1 MTFVYINTGDLINER
16 KFMVSLGRLVFKA
29 TGVMSNRGVMK
40 NSRKIGTAIAEKMK
54 QTGGKIETH
63 EIEQI
68 ISDTIGKKAARKIK
82 IVDSK
87 TAMREEMV
95 NAGEKIKDIDK
106 MFECAAGVTHPDNYS
121 RKASVFVNEEYLT
134 KAFAA
139 FPDIISAVKA
149 NTLGHEIQH
158 AISNTSGRMGIY
170 KLKGHFPFGRKMIN
184 KRMNKVKALDLQS
197 KYIELQEICLKR
209 LQSGKPVGEADIVK
223 TLYSKGILQVGKD
236 KENAFILKNLRDV
249 YKDECRSFKVGY
261 EAFETFNGTK
271 NPKQVNE
278 IINLYENFV
287 KATNK
292 ELRHT
297 RLNQVKRFFGLKP
310 NTARE
315 QAIIK
320 QQQASEAE
328 KLSFAKV
335 AKNDSNGKI
344 KEKIFENK
352 E

>member
-1 MTFVYINTGDLINER
+1 MNFVYINAGDLINER

-82 IVDSK
+82 IVNSK

-95 NAGEKIKDIDK
+95 NAGAKIKDIDK
-106 MFECAAGVTHPDNYS
+106 MFECAAGVTHPANYS
-121 RKASVFVNEEYLT
+121 RKASVFVNEEFLT
-134 KAFAA
+134 AT
-139 FPDIISAVKA
+139 FPGMTSALKA

-158 AISNTSGRMGIY
+158 AISNTSGRMGLY
-170 KLKGHFPFGRKMIN
+170 KLKGHFSFGRKMID
-184 KRMNKVKALDLQS
+184 KKMNKAKALDLQT
-197 KYIELQEICLKR
+197 KYVELQDICLKS
-209 LQSGKPVGEADIVK
+209 LLSGKQVSEADIVK

-249 YKDECRSFKVGY
+249 YKDECRSYKVGY

-292 ELRHT
+292 ELRHA
-297 RLNQVKRFFGLKP
+297 RLNRVKRFFGMKP

-320 QQQASEAE
+320 QQQVSETE
-328 KLSFAKV
+328 KLSFTKV

-344 KEKIFENK
+344 KEKLFENK

>member
-1 MTFVYINTGDLINER
+1 
-16 KFMVSLGRLVFKA
+16 MVSLGRLVFKA
-29 TGVMSNRGVMK
+29 TGIMSNRGVMK

-54 QTGGKIETH
+54 QSGGKIESQ

-82 IVDSK
+82 IVDSQ
-87 TAMREEMV
+87 TMREEMV
-95 NAGEKIKDIDK
+95 NAGTKIKDIDK
-106 MFECAAGVTHPDNYS
+106 MFECAAGVTHPANYS

-158 AISNTSGRMGIY
+158 AISNTSGRMGLY
-170 KLKGHFPFGRKMIN
+170 KLKGRFSFGRKMIDKRIN
-184 KRMNKVKALDLQS
+184 KAKALDFQS
-197 KYIELQEICLKR
+197 KYIDLQEICLKK
-209 LQSGKPVGEADIVK
+209 LQSGEQVSEADIVK

-297 RLNQVKRFFGLKP
+297 RLNRVKRFFGMKP
-310 NTARE
+310 NTAQE
-315 QAIIK
+315 QAIIQ

-328 KLSFAKV
+328 KLSFTKV
-335 AKNDSNGKI
+335 AKNDSTGKI
-344 KEKIFENK
+344 KEKLFENK
-352 E
+352 

>member
-1 MTFVYINTGDLINER
+1 
-16 KFMVSLGRLVFKA
+16 MVSLGRLVFKA

-54 QTGGKIETH
+54 QSGGKIESQ

-87 TAMREEMV
+87 TAIREEMV
-95 NAGEKIKDIDK
+95 NAGAKIKDIDNA
-106 MFECAAGVTHPDNYS
+106 FEYAAGWMHPDHYS
-121 RKASVFVNEEYLT
+121 RKASVFVNEEFLT
-134 KAFAA
+134 AT
-139 FPDIISAVKA
+139 FPGMTSAVKA

-158 AISNTSGRMGIY
+158 AISNTSGRMGLY
-170 KLKGHFPFGRKMIN
+170 KLKGHFSFGRKMID
-184 KRMNKVKALDLQS
+184 KKMNKARALDLQT
-197 KYIELQEICLKR
+197 KYVELQDICLKS
-209 LQSGKPVGEADIVK
+209 LLSGKQVSEADIVK

-249 YKDECRSFKVGY
+249 YKDEWRSYKVGY

-287 KATNK
+287 KTTNK
-292 ELRHT
+292 ELRHA
-297 RLNQVKRFFGLKP
+297 RLNRVKHFFGFKP

-315 QAIIK
+315 QAIIQ

-335 AKNDSNGKI
+335 VKDDSNGKI
-344 KEKIFENK
+344 KEKLFDNK
-352 E
+352 G

>member
-1 MTFVYINTGDLINER
+1 
-16 KFMVSLGRLVFKA
+16 MVSLGRLVFKA
-29 TGVMSNRGVMK
+29 TGIMSNRGVMK

-54 QTGGKIETH
+54 QSGGKIESQ

-82 IVDSK
+82 IVDSQ
-87 TAMREEMV
+87 TMREEMV

-106 MFECAAGVTHPDNYS
+106 MFECAAGVTHPANYS

-158 AISNTSGRMGIY
+158 AISNTSGRMGLY
-170 KLKGHFPFGRKMIN
+170 KLKGRFSFGRKMIDKRIN
-184 KRMNKVKALDLQS
+184 KAKALDLQS
-197 KYIELQEICLKR
+197 KYIDLQEICLKK
-209 LQSGKPVGEADIVK
+209 LQSGEQVSEADIVK

-297 RLNQVKRFFGLKP
+297 RLNRVKRFFGMKP
-310 NTARE
+310 NTAQE

-328 KLSFAKV
+328 KLSFTKV

-344 KEKIFENK
+344 KEKLFENK
-352 E
+352 

>member
-1 MTFVYINTGDLINER
+1 MNFVYINAGDLINER
-16 KFMVSLGRLVFKA
+16 KFMVSLGRLVFRA

-54 QTGGKIETH
+54 QTGGEIETH

-68 ISDTIGKKAARKIK
+68 ISDTIGKKAAKKIK

-106 MFECAAGVTHPDNYS
+106 MFECAAGATHPDHYS
-121 RKASVFVNEEYLT
+121 RKASVFVNEEFLT
-134 KAFAA
+134 AT
-139 FPDIISAVKA
+139 FPGMTSALKA

-158 AISNTSGRMGIY
+158 AISNTSGRMGLY
-170 KLKGHFPFGRKMIN
+170 KLKGHFSFGRKMID
-184 KRMNKVKALDLQS
+184 KKMNKAKALDLQT
-197 KYIELQEICLKR
+197 KYVELQDICLKS
-209 LQSGKPVGEADIVK
+209 LLSGKQVSEADIVK

-249 YKDECRSFKVGY
+249 YKDECRSYKVGY

-292 ELRHT
+292 ELHHT
-297 RLNQVKRFFGLKP
+297 RLNQVKRFFGMKP

-320 QQQASEAE
+320 QQQVSETE
-328 KLSFAKV
+328 KLSFTKV

-344 KEKIFENK
+344 KEKLFENK

>member
-1 MTFVYINTGDLINER
+1 
-16 KFMVSLGRLVFKA
+16 MVSLGRLVFKA
-29 TGVMSNRGVMK
+29 TGIMSNRGVMK

-54 QTGGKIETH
+54 QSGGKIESQ

-82 IVDSK
+82 IVDFQ
-87 TAMREEMV
+87 TMREEMV

-139 FPDIISAVKA
+139 FPDIIPAVKA

-170 KLKGHFPFGRKMIN
+170 KLKGHFPFGRKMIDKKFN
-184 KRMNKVKALDLQS
+184 KAKALDFQS
-197 KYIELQEICLKR
+197 KYIDLQEICLKK
-209 LQSGKPVGEADIVK
+209 LQSGEQVSEADIVK

-297 RLNQVKRFFGLKP
+297 RLNRVKRFFGMKP
-310 NTARE
+310 NTAQE
-315 QAIIK
+315 QAIIQ

-328 KLSFAKV
+328 KLSFTKV
-335 AKNDSNGKI
+335 TKNDSNGKI
-344 KEKIFENK
+344 KEKLFENK
-352 E
+352 K

>member
-1 MTFVYINTGDLINER
+1 ML
-16 KFMVSLGRLVFKA
+16 SLGRLVFKA

-40 NSRKIGTAIAEKMK
+40 NSRKIGTAIAERMK

-68 ISDTIGKKAARKIK
+68 ISDTIGKKAAKKIK
-82 IVDSK
+82 FVDSQ
-87 TAMREEMV
+87 TLREEMA
-95 NAGEKIKDIDK
+95 NAGAKAKDIDK
-106 MFECAAGVTHPDNYS
+106 TFESAAGATHMNTYS
-121 RKASVFVNEEYLT
+121 RKASIFINDKFFTNAGFSGTIYN
-134 KAFAA
+134 
-139 FPDIISAVKA
+139 AVRA
-149 NTLGHEIQH
+149 NTLAHEIQH
-158 AISNTSGRMGIY
+158 AISDTSGRLGLY
-170 KLKGHFPFGRKMIN
+170 KLKGRFSFGRKMID
-184 KRMNKVKALDLQS
+184 KIMNKAKTLDLQS

-292 ELRHT
+292 ELRHA
-297 RLNQVKRFFGLKP
+297 RLNRVKRFFGFKP

-320 QQQASEAE
+320 QQQVLEAE
-328 KLSFAKV
+328 KSGFVKV
-335 AKNDSNGKI
+335 AKNDSNSKI
-344 KEKIFENK
+344 KVKLFKDNE
-352 E
+352 

>member
-1 MTFVYINTGDLINER
+1 
-16 KFMVSLGRLVFKA
+16 MVSLGRLVFKA

-82 IVDSK
+82 IVNSK

-95 NAGEKIKDIDK
+95 NAGAKIKDIDK
-106 MFECAAGVTHPDNYS
+106 MFECAAGVTHPANYS
-121 RKASVFVNEEYLT
+121 RKASVFVNEEFLT
-134 KAFAA
+134 AT
-139 FPDIISAVKA
+139 FPGMTSALKA

-158 AISNTSGRMGIY
+158 AISNTSGRMGLY
-170 KLKGHFPFGRKMIN
+170 KLKGHFSFGRKMID
-184 KRMNKVKALDLQS
+184 KKMNKAKALDLQT
-197 KYIELQEICLKR
+197 KYVELQDICLKS
-209 LQSGKPVGEADIVK
+209 LLSGKQVSEADIVK

-249 YKDECRSFKVGY
+249 YKDECRSYKVGY

-292 ELRHT
+292 ELHHT
-297 RLNQVKRFFGLKP
+297 RLNRVKRFFGFKP

-320 QQQASEAE
+320 QQQVTEVE
-328 KLSFAKV
+328 KLDFAKV

-344 KEKIFENK
+344 KEKLFENK

>member
-1 MTFVYINTGDLINER
+1 
-16 KFMVSLGRLVFKA
+16 MVSLGRLVFKA
-29 TGVMSNRGVMK
+29 TGIMSNRGVMK

-54 QTGGKIETH
+54 QSGGKIESQ

-82 IVDSK
+82 IVDSQ
-87 TAMREEMV
+87 TMREEMV

-106 MFECAAGVTHPDNYS
+106 MFECAAGVTHPANYS

-139 FPDIISAVKA
+139 FPDIIPAVKA

-170 KLKGHFPFGRKMIN
+170 KLKGHFPFGRKMIDKKFN
-184 KRMNKVKALDLQS
+184 KAKALDFQS
-197 KYIELQEICLKR
+197 KYIDLQEICLKK
-209 LQSGKPVGEADIVK
+209 LQSGEQVSEADIVK

-297 RLNQVKRFFGLKP
+297 RLNRVKRFFGMKP
-310 NTARE
+310 NTAQE
-315 QAIIK
+315 QAIIQ

-328 KLSFAKV
+328 KLSFTKV
-335 AKNDSNGKI
+335 TKNDSNGKI
-344 KEKIFENK
+344 KAKLFENK
-352 E
+352 

>member
-1 MTFVYINTGDLINER
+1 
-16 KFMVSLGRLVFKA
+16 MVSLGRLVFKA
-29 TGVMSNRGVMK
+29 TGIMSNRGVMK

-54 QTGGKIETH
+54 QSGGKIESQ

-82 IVDSK
+82 IVDSQ
-87 TAMREEMV
+87 TMREEMV
-95 NAGEKIKDIDK
+95 NAGAKIKDIDHS
-106 MFECAAGVTHPDNYS
+106 FEYAGGWMHNDKYR
-121 RKASVFVNEEYLT
+121 RKASIFINDDFLT
-134 KAFAA
+134 DVGLSGVAY
-139 FPDIISAVKA
+139 
-149 NTLGHEIQH
+149 NTARTNILAHEIQH
-158 AISNTSGRMGIY
+158 AISNTSGRMGLY
-170 KLKGHFPFGRKMIN
+170 KLRGHFSFGRKMIDKKFN
-184 KRMNKVKALDLQS
+184 KAKALDLQS
-197 KYIELQEICLKR
+197 KYIDLQEICLKK
-209 LQSGKPVGEADIVK
+209 LQSGEQVSEADIIK

-249 YKDECRSFKVGY
+249 YKDEYRSYKVGY
-261 EAFETFNGTK
+261 EAAETFRGAK
-271 NPKQVNE
+271 NPKQMNE

-297 RLNQVKRFFGLKP
+297 RLNRVKRFFGMKP
-310 NTARE
+310 NTAQE

-328 KLSFAKV
+328 KLSFTKV

-344 KEKIFENK
+344 KAKLFENK
-352 E
+352 

>member
-1 MTFVYINTGDLINER
+1 
-16 KFMVSLGRLVFKA
+16 MVSLGRLVFKA

-54 QTGGKIETH
+54 QSGGKIESQ

-106 MFECAAGVTHPDNYS
+106 MFECAAGATHPDHYS
-121 RKASVFVNEEYLT
+121 RKASVFVNEEFLT
-134 KAFAA
+134 AT
-139 FPDIISAVKA
+139 FPGMTSALKA

-170 KLKGHFPFGRKMIN
+170 KLKGHFSFGRKMID
-184 KRMNKVKALDLQS
+184 KKMNKAKALDLQT
-197 KYIELQEICLKR
+197 KYVELQDICLKS
-209 LQSGKPVGEADIVK
+209 LLSGKQVSEADIVK

-249 YKDECRSFKVGY
+249 YKDECRSYKVGY
-261 EAFETFNGTK
+261 EAFETFNGSK

-287 KATNK
+287 KATDK

-297 RLNQVKRFFGLKP
+297 RLNQVKRFFGVKP

-320 QQQASEAE
+320 QQQVSETE
-328 KLSFAKV
+328 KLSFTKV

-344 KEKIFENK
+344 KEKLFENK

>member
-1 MTFVYINTGDLINER
+1 
-16 KFMVSLGRLVFKA
+16 MVSLGRLVFKA

-54 QTGGKIETH
+54 QTGGKIESQ

-106 MFECAAGVTHPDNYS
+106 MFECAAGVTHPANYS
-121 RKASVFVNEEYLT
+121 RKASVFVNEEFLT
-134 KAFAA
+134 AT
-139 FPDIISAVKA
+139 FPGMTSTLKA
-149 NTLGHEIQH
+149 NTLGHGIQH
-158 AISNTSGRMGIY
+158 AISNTSGRMGLY
-170 KLKGHFPFGRKMIN
+170 KLKGHFSFGRKMID
-184 KRMNKVKALDLQS
+184 KKMNKAKALDLQT
-197 KYIELQEICLKR
+197 KYVELQDICLKS
-209 LQSGKPVGEADIVK
+209 LLSGKQVSEADIVK

-249 YKDECRSFKVGY
+249 YKDECRSYKVGY
-261 EAFETFNGTK
+261 EAFETCRGVK

-292 ELRHT
+292 ELRHA

-310 NTARE
+310 STARE

-320 QQQASEAE
+320 QQQATEVE
-328 KLSFAKV
+328 KLDFAKV
-335 AKNDSNGKI
+335 AKADSNSKV
-344 KEKIFENK
+344 KAKLFENNK
-352 E
+352 

>member
-1 MTFVYINTGDLINER
+1 
-16 KFMVSLGRLVFKA
+16 MVSLGRLVFKA

-54 QTGGKIETH
+54 QTGGKIESQ

-106 MFECAAGVTHPDNYS
+106 MFECAAGATHPDHYS
-121 RKASVFVNEEYLT
+121 RKASVFVNEEFLT
-134 KAFAA
+134 AT
-139 FPDIISAVKA
+139 FPGMTSALKA

-158 AISNTSGRMGIY
+158 AISNTSGRMGLY
-170 KLKGHFPFGRKMIN
+170 KLKGYFSFGRKMID
-184 KRMNKVKALDLQS
+184 KKMNKAKALDLQT
-197 KYIELQEICLKR
+197 KYVELQDICLKS
-209 LQSGKPVGEADIVK
+209 LLSGKQVSEADIVK

-249 YKDECRSFKVGY
+249 YKDECRSYKVGY

-320 QQQASEAE
+320 QQQVSETE
-328 KLSFAKV
+328 KLSFTKV

-344 KEKIFENK
+344 KEKLFENK

>member
-1 MTFVYINTGDLINER
+1 
-16 KFMVSLGRLVFKA
+16 MVSLGRLVFKA
-29 TGVMSNRGVMK
+29 TGIMSNRGVMK

-54 QTGGKIETH
+54 QSGGKVESQ

-82 IVDSK
+82 IVDSQ
-87 TAMREEMV
+87 TMREEMV

-106 MFECAAGVTHPDNYS
+106 MFECAAGVTHPANYS
-121 RKASVFVNEEYLT
+121 RKASVFVNEEFLT
-134 KAFAA
+134 AT
-139 FPDIISAVKA
+139 FPGMTSALKA

-158 AISNTSGRMGIY
+158 AISNTSGRMGLY
-170 KLKGHFPFGRKMIN
+170 KLKGHFSFGRKMID
-184 KRMNKVKALDLQS
+184 KKMNKAKALDLQT
-197 KYIELQEICLKR
+197 KYVELQDICLKS
-209 LQSGKPVGEADIVK
+209 LLSGKQVSEADIVK

-249 YKDECRSFKVGY
+249 YKDEYRSYKVGF
-261 EAFETFNGTK
+261 EAAETFNGTK

-292 ELRHT
+292 ELKHT
-297 RLNQVKRFFGLKP
+297 RLNQVKRFFGMKP

-320 QQQASEAE
+320 QQQVSETE
-328 KLSFAKV
+328 KLSFTKV

-344 KEKIFENK
+344 KEKLFENK

>member
-1 MTFVYINTGDLINER
+1 
-16 KFMVSLGRLVFKA
+16 MVSLGRLVFKA
-29 TGVMSNRGVMK
+29 TGIMSNRGVMK

-54 QTGGKIETH
+54 QTGGKIESQ

-82 IVDSK
+82 IVDSQ
-87 TAMREEMV
+87 TMREEMV
-95 NAGEKIKDIDK
+95 NAGTKIKDIDK
-106 MFECAAGVTHPDNYS
+106 MFECAAGVTHPANYS

-158 AISNTSGRMGIY
+158 AISNTSGRMGLY
-170 KLKGHFPFGRKMIN
+170 KLKGRFSFGRKMIDKRIN
-184 KRMNKVKALDLQS
+184 KAKALDFQS
-197 KYIELQEICLKR
+197 KYIDLQEICLKK
-209 LQSGKPVGEADIVK
+209 LQSGEQVSEADIVK

-297 RLNQVKRFFGLKP
+297 RLNRVKRFFGMKP
-310 NTARE
+310 NTAQE

-328 KLSFAKV
+328 KLSFTKV

>member
-1 MTFVYINTGDLINER
+1 
-16 KFMVSLGRLVFKA
+16 MVSLGRLVFKA
-29 TGVMSNRGVMK
+29 TGIMSNRGVMK

-54 QTGGKIETH
+54 QSGGKIESQ

-82 IVDSK
+82 IVDSQ
-87 TAMREEMV
+87 TMREEMV

-106 MFECAAGVTHPDNYS
+106 MFECAAGVTHPANYS

-139 FPDIISAVKA
+139 FPDIIPAVKA

-170 KLKGHFPFGRKMIN
+170 KLKGHFPFGRKMIDKKFN
-184 KRMNKVKALDLQS
+184 KAKALDFQS
-197 KYIELQEICLKR
+197 KYIDLQEICLKK
-209 LQSGKPVGEADIVK
+209 LQSGEQVSEADIVK

-297 RLNQVKRFFGLKP
+297 RLNRVKRFFGMKP
-310 NTARE
+310 NTAQE

-328 KLSFAKV
+328 KLSFTKV
-335 AKNDSNGKI
+335 AKNDSTGKI
-344 KEKIFENK
+344 KEKLFENK
-352 E
+352 K

>member
-1 MTFVYINTGDLINER
+1 
-16 KFMVSLGRLVFKA
+16 MVSLGRLVFKA
-29 TGVMSNRGVMK
+29 TGIMSNRGVMK

-54 QTGGKIETH
+54 QTGGKIESQ

-82 IVDSK
+82 IVDSQ
-87 TAMREEMV
+87 TMREEMV
-95 NAGEKIKDIDK
+95 NAGAKIKDIDK
-106 MFECAAGVTHPDNYS
+106 MFECAAGVTHPANYS

-158 AISNTSGRMGIY
+158 AISNTSGRMGLY
-170 KLKGHFPFGRKMIN
+170 KLKGRFSFGRKMIDKRIN
-184 KRMNKVKALDLQS
+184 KAKALDFQS
-197 KYIELQEICLKR
+197 KYIDLQEICLKK
-209 LQSGKPVGEADIVK
+209 LQSGEQVSEADIVK

-297 RLNQVKRFFGLKP
+297 RLNRVKRFFGMKP
-310 NTARE
+310 NTAQE

-328 KLSFAKV
+328 KLSFTKV
-335 AKNDSNGKI
+335 AKNDSTGKI
-344 KEKIFENK
+344 KEKLFENK
-352 E
+352 K

>member
-1 MTFVYINTGDLINER
+1 
-16 KFMVSLGRLVFKA
+16 MVSLGRLVFKA
-29 TGVMSNRGVMK
+29 TGIMSNRGVMK

-54 QTGGKIETH
+54 QTGGKIESQ

-82 IVDSK
+82 IVDSQ
-87 TAMREEMV
+87 TMREEMV
-95 NAGEKIKDIDK
+95 NAGAKIKDIDK
-106 MFECAAGVTHPDNYS
+106 MFECAAGVTHPANYS

-158 AISNTSGRMGIY
+158 AISNTSGRMGLY
-170 KLKGHFPFGRKMIN
+170 KLKGRFSFGRKMIDKRIN
-184 KRMNKVKALDLQS
+184 KAKALDFQS
-197 KYIELQEICLKR
+197 KYIDLQEICLKK
-209 LQSGKPVGEADIVK
+209 LQSGEQVSEADIVK

-261 EAFETFNGTK
+261 EAFETYNGTK

-297 RLNQVKRFFGLKP
+297 RLNRVKRFFGMKP
-310 NTARE
+310 NTAQE

-328 KLSFAKV
+328 KLSFTKV
-335 AKNDSNGKI
+335 AKNDSTGKI
-344 KEKIFENK
+344 KEKLFENK
-352 E
+352 K

>member
-1 MTFVYINTGDLINER
+1 
-16 KFMVSLGRLVFKA
+16 MVSLGRLVFKA
-29 TGVMSNRGVMK
+29 TGIMSNRGVMK

-54 QTGGKIETH
+54 QTGGKIESQ

-82 IVDSK
+82 IVDSQ
-87 TAMREEMV
+87 TMREEMV

-106 MFECAAGVTHPDNYS
+106 MFECAAGVTHPANYS

-158 AISNTSGRMGIY
+158 AISNTSGRMGLY
-170 KLKGHFPFGRKMIN
+170 KLKGRFSFGRKMIDKRIN
-184 KRMNKVKALDLQS
+184 KAKALDFQS
-197 KYIELQEICLKR
+197 KYIDLQEICLKK
-209 LQSGKPVGEADIVK
+209 LQSGEQVSEADIVK

-297 RLNQVKRFFGLKP
+297 RLNRVKRFFGMKP
-310 NTARE
+310 NTAQE

-328 KLSFAKV
+328 KLSFTKV
-335 AKNDSNGKI
+335 AKNDSTGKI
-344 KEKIFENK
+344 KEKLFENK
-352 E
+352 K

>member
-1 MTFVYINTGDLINER
+1 
-16 KFMVSLGRLVFKA
+16 MVSLGRLVFKA

-54 QTGGKIETH
+54 QSGGKIESQ

-106 MFECAAGVTHPDNYS
+106 MFECAAGATHPDHYS
-121 RKASVFVNEEYLT
+121 RKASVFVNEEFLT
-134 KAFAA
+134 AT
-139 FPDIISAVKA
+139 FPGMTSALKA

-158 AISNTSGRMGIY
+158 AISNTSGRMGLY
-170 KLKGHFPFGRKMIN
+170 KLKGHFSFGRKMID
-184 KRMNKVKALDLQS
+184 KKMNKAKALDLQT
-197 KYIELQEICLKR
+197 KYVELQDICLKS
-209 LQSGKPVGEADIVK
+209 LLSGKQVSEADIVK

-249 YKDECRSFKVGY
+249 YKDECRSYKVGY
-261 EAFETFNGTK
+261 EAFETFNRTK

-315 QAIIK
+315 QAIIM

>member
-1 MTFVYINTGDLINER
+1 
-16 KFMVSLGRLVFKA
+16 MVSLGRLVFKA
-29 TGVMSNRGVMK
+29 TGIMSNRGVMK

-54 QTGGKIETH
+54 QSGGKIESQ

-82 IVDSK
+82 IVDSQ
-87 TAMREEMV
+87 TMREEMV
-95 NAGEKIKDIDK
+95 NAGAKIKDIDK
-106 MFECAAGVTHPDNYS
+106 MFECAAGGTHPANYS

-158 AISNTSGRMGIY
+158 AISNTSGRMGLY
-170 KLKGHFPFGRKMIN
+170 KLKGRFSFGRKMIDKRIN
-184 KRMNKVKALDLQS
+184 KAKALDFQS
-197 KYIELQEICLKR
+197 KYIDLQEICLKK
-209 LQSGKPVGEADIVK
+209 LQSGEQVSEADIVK

-297 RLNQVKRFFGLKP
+297 RLNRVKRFFGMKP
-310 NTARE
+310 NTAQE

-328 KLSFAKV
+328 KLSFTKV
-335 AKNDSNGKI
+335 AKNDSTGKI
-344 KEKIFENK
+344 KEKLFENK
-352 E
+352 K

>member
-54 QTGGKIETH
+54 QSGGKIESQ

-106 MFECAAGVTHPDNYS
+106 MFECAAGATHPDHYS
-121 RKASVFVNEEYLT
+121 RKASVFVNEEFLT
-134 KAFAA
+134 AT
-139 FPDIISAVKA
+139 FPGMTSALKA

-158 AISNTSGRMGIY
+158 AISNTSGRMGLY
-170 KLKGHFPFGRKMIN
+170 KLKGHFSFGRKMID
-184 KRMNKVKALDLQS
+184 KKMNKAKALDLQT
-197 KYIELQEICLKR
+197 KYVELQDICLKS
-209 LQSGKPVGEADIVK
+209 LLSGKQVSEADIVK

-249 YKDECRSFKVGY
+249 YKDECRSYKVGY

-320 QQQASEAE
+320 QQQVSETE
-328 KLSFAKV
+328 KLSFTKV

-344 KEKIFENK
+344 KEKLFENK

>member
-1 MTFVYINTGDLINER
+1 MNFVYINAGDLINER
-16 KFMVSLGRLVFKA
+16 KFMVSLGRLVFRA

-54 QTGGKIETH
+54 QTGGKIESQ

-68 ISDTIGKKAARKIK
+68 ISDTIGKKAAKKIK

-106 MFECAAGVTHPDNYS
+106 MFECAAGATHPDHYS
-121 RKASVFVNEEYLT
+121 RKASVFVNEEFLT
-134 KAFAA
+134 AT
-139 FPDIISAVKA
+139 FPGMTSALKA

-158 AISNTSGRMGIY
+158 AISNTSGRMGLY
-170 KLKGHFPFGRKMIN
+170 KLKGHFSFGRKMID
-184 KRMNKVKALDLQS
+184 KKMNKAKALDLQT
-197 KYIELQEICLKR
+197 KYVELQDICLKS
-209 LQSGKPVGEADIVK
+209 LLSGKQVSEADIVK

-249 YKDECRSFKVGY
+249 YKDECRSYKVGY

-278 IINLYENFV
+278 ILNLYENFV

-292 ELRHT
+292 ELRHA
-297 RLNQVKRFFGLKP
+297 RLNRVKRFFGFKP

-320 QQQASEAE
+320 QQQVTEVE
-328 KLSFAKV
+328 KLDFAKV
-335 AKNDSNGKI
+335 AKADSNSKV
-344 KEKIFENK
+344 KAKLFENNK
-352 E
+352 

>member
-1 MTFVYINTGDLINER
+1 
-16 KFMVSLGRLVFKA
+16 MVSLGRLVFKA
-29 TGVMSNRGVMK
+29 TGIMSNRGVMK

-54 QTGGKIETH
+54 QTGGKIESQ

-82 IVDSK
+82 IVDSQ
-87 TAMREEMV
+87 TMREEMV
-95 NAGEKIKDIDK
+95 NAGAKIKDIDK
-106 MFECAAGVTHPDNYS
+106 MFECAAGVTHPANYS

-139 FPDIISAVKA
+139 FPDIIPAVKA

-170 KLKGHFPFGRKMIN
+170 KLKGHFPFGRKMIDKKFN
-184 KRMNKVKALDLQS
+184 KAKALDFQS
-197 KYIELQEICLKR
+197 KYIDLQEICLKK
-209 LQSGKPVGEADIVK
+209 LQSGEQVSEADIVK

-297 RLNQVKRFFGLKP
+297 RLNRVKRFFGMKP
-310 NTARE
+310 NTAQE
-315 QAIIK
+315 QAIIQ

-328 KLSFAKV
+328 KLSFVKV

-344 KEKIFENK
+344 KEKLFENK
-352 E
+352 K

>member
-1 MTFVYINTGDLINER
+1 
-16 KFMVSLGRLVFKA
+16 MVSLGRLVFKA

-54 QTGGKIETH
+54 QTGGKIESQ

-106 MFECAAGVTHPDNYS
+106 MFECAAGATHPDHYS
-121 RKASVFVNEEYLT
+121 RKASVFVNEEFLT
-134 KAFAA
+134 AT
-139 FPDIISAVKA
+139 FPGMTSALKA

-158 AISNTSGRMGIY
+158 AISNTSGRMGLY
-170 KLKGHFPFGRKMIN
+170 KLKGHFSFGRKMID
-184 KRMNKVKALDLQS
+184 KKMNKAKALDLQT
-197 KYIELQEICLKR
+197 KYVELQDICLKS
-209 LQSGKPVGEADIVK
+209 LLSGKQVSEADIVK

-249 YKDECRSFKVGY
+249 YKDECRSYKVGY

-297 RLNQVKRFFGLKP
+297 RLNQVKRFLGMKP

-320 QQQASEAE
+320 QQQVSETE
-328 KLSFAKV
+328 KLSFTKV

-344 KEKIFENK
+344 KEKLFENK

>member
-1 MTFVYINTGDLINER
+1 
-16 KFMVSLGRLVFKA
+16 MVSLGRLVFKA
-29 TGVMSNRGVMK
+29 TGIMSNRGVMK

-54 QTGGKIETH
+54 QTGGKIESQ

-82 IVDSK
+82 IVDSQ
-87 TAMREEMV
+87 TMREEMV
-95 NAGEKIKDIDK
+95 NASAKIKDIDK
-106 MFECAAGVTHPDNYS
+106 MFECAAGVTHPANYS
-121 RKASVFVNEEYLT
+121 RKASVLVNEEYLT

-158 AISNTSGRMGIY
+158 AISNTSGRMGLY
-170 KLKGHFPFGRKMIN
+170 KLKGRFSFGRKMIDKRIN
-184 KRMNKVKALDLQS
+184 KAKALDFQS
-197 KYIELQEICLKR
+197 KYIDLQEICLKK
-209 LQSGKPVGEADIVK
+209 LQSGEQVSEADIVK

-297 RLNQVKRFFGLKP
+297 RLNRVKRFFGMKP
-310 NTARE
+310 NTAQE
-315 QAIIK
+315 QAIIQ
-320 QQQASEAE
+320 QQQAPEAE
-328 KLSFAKV
+328 KLSFTKV

-344 KEKIFENK
+344 KEKLFENK
-352 E
+352 K

>member
-1 MTFVYINTGDLINER
+1 
-16 KFMVSLGRLVFKA
+16 MVSLGRLVFKA
-29 TGVMSNRGVMK
+29 TGIMSNRGVMK

-54 QTGGKIETH
+54 QTGGKIESQ

-82 IVDSK
+82 IVDSQ
-87 TAMREEMV
+87 TMREEMV

-139 FPDIISAVKA
+139 FPDIIPAVKA

-170 KLKGHFPFGRKMIN
+170 KLKGHFPFGRKMIDKKFN
-184 KRMNKVKALDLQS
+184 KAKALDFQS
-197 KYIELQEICLKR
+197 KYIDLQEICLKK
-209 LQSGKPVGEADIVK
+209 LQSGEQVSEADIVK

-297 RLNQVKRFFGLKP
+297 RLNRVKRFFGMKP
-310 NTARE
+310 NTAQE

-328 KLSFAKV
+328 KLSFTKV
-335 AKNDSNGKI
+335 AKNDSTGKI
-344 KEKIFENK
+344 KEKLFENK
-352 E
+352 K

>member
-1 MTFVYINTGDLINER
+1 
-16 KFMVSLGRLVFKA
+16 MVSLGRLVFKA

-54 QTGGKIETH
+54 QSGGKIESQ

-106 MFECAAGVTHPDNYS
+106 MFECAAGATHPDHYS
-121 RKASVFVNEEYLT
+121 RKASVFVNEEFLT
-134 KAFAA
+134 AT
-139 FPDIISAVKA
+139 FPGMTSALKA

-158 AISNTSGRMGIY
+158 AISNTSGRMGLY
-170 KLKGHFPFGRKMIN
+170 KLKGHFSFGRKMID
-184 KRMNKVKALDLQS
+184 KKMNKAKALDLQT
-197 KYIELQEICLKR
+197 KYVELQDICLKS
-209 LQSGKPVGEADIVK
+209 LLSGKQVSEADIVK

-249 YKDECRSFKVGY
+249 YKDECRSYKVGY

-287 KATNK
+287 KATDK

-297 RLNQVKRFFGLKP
+297 RLNQVKRFFGVKP

-320 QQQASEAE
+320 QQQVSETE
-328 KLSFAKV
+328 KLSFTKV

-344 KEKIFENK
+344 KEKLFENK

>member
-1 MTFVYINTGDLINER
+1 
-16 KFMVSLGRLVFKA
+16 MVSLGRLVFKA

-54 QTGGKIETH
+54 QTGGKIESQ

-106 MFECAAGVTHPDNYS
+106 MFECAAGATHPDHYS
-121 RKASVFVNEEYLT
+121 RKASVFVNEEFLT
-134 KAFAA
+134 AT
-139 FPDIISAVKA
+139 FPGMTSALKA

-158 AISNTSGRMGIY
+158 AISNTSGRMGLY
-170 KLKGHFPFGRKMIN
+170 KLKGHFSFGRKMID
-184 KRMNKVKALDLQS
+184 KKMNKAKALDLQN
-197 KYIELQEICLKR
+197 KYVELQDICLKS
-209 LQSGKPVGEADIVK
+209 LLSGKQVSEADIVK

-249 YKDECRSFKVGY
+249 YKDECRSYKVGY

-292 ELRHT
+292 ELRHA

-315 QAIIK
+315 QAIIM
-320 QQQASEAE
+320 QEQASEAE